1 MLIYIIIFLFLMI
14 ATLVDS
20 FGSKVSAKIILFGS
34 LIILLII
41 TTLREGI
48 GTDFYNYKEI
58 YDLTTIN
65 HDYTTEYG
73 FILLIYFAYFLGGFK
88 LLLFITAIL
97 NISIIYYLL
106 KQFKLNIYIGLLT
119 YYSIFYLNHNFNVI
133 RHGLMS
139 TIIWISFYCY
149 LNRKKIKSFIFF
161 ILSFLIHQTSIIIL
175 PFIFLVKRSLNL
187 FSSILILFILF
198 FFGRYLDSYFEILN
212 IFSFDSSS
220 GSKIS
225 FYLNDYNIA
234 EKVRYRFGF
243 GFFLYVTVYLLLIKF
258 EKEFTNKEQ
267 IIFFK
272 QILFLAI
279 SILCI
284 FASLSI
290 LSERVANTLL
300 LSIIFIFSSIGKL
313 KIKPIYKICLLVVII
328 LIDFTYLYQILN
340 IAGID
345 RPKQFLPYNYSL
357 NF

>member
-20 FGSKVSAKIILFGS
+20 FGSKVAAKIILFGS

-48 GTDFYNYKEI
+48 GTDFYNYKEL

-161 ILSFLIHQTSIIIL
+161 ILSFLIHQSTIIIL
-175 PFIFLVKRSLNL
+175 PFIFLVKRSLN
-187 FSSILILFILF
+187 
-198 FFGRYLDSYFEILN
+198 
-212 IFSFDSSS
+212 
-220 GSKIS
+220 
-225 FYLNDYNIA
+225 
-234 EKVRYRFGF
+234 
-243 GFFLYVTVYLLLIKF
+243 
-258 EKEFTNKEQ
+258 
-267 IIFFK
+267 
-272 QILFLAI
+272 
-279 SILCI
+279 
-284 FASLSI
+284 
-290 LSERVANTLL
+290 
-300 LSIIFIFSSIGKL
+300 IFSSM
-313 KIKPIYKICLLVVII
+313 
-328 LIDFTYLYQILN
+328 D
-340 IAGID
+340 
-345 RPKQFLPYNYSL
+345 
-357 NF
+357 